1 MLWALVLLVGGL
13 ALLAVA
19 PDRFVAGSAGLAD
32 RWGISR
38 VLIGAVVIGFGTST
52 PEMLVSGLAAAD
64 GVPEVGVGNIV
75 GSNMANLGL
84 VIPVAALVGH
94 LAVPEGIVRRE
105 LPVMVIATAAFALA
119 VQDGLTRLEGG
130 LLAAALVVALAV
142 IVREVAAP
150 AGRADDELA
159 AEVDELLVEERAE
172 GTGRLVLATV
182 AGLSG
187 TLAGAQLMVTGAVD
201 IADRFE
207 LSGGFVG
214 ITVVAL
220 GTSLPELVTAVAAAR
235 KGEDQLIIG
244 NVVGSNLFN
253 CLGVGAVV
261 GLTGPRPLDDPQL
274 TVAAVVMMLLIT
286 ALATAAMARRRSVS
300 RVEAAALLVFYV
312 AFLPM
317 LA

>member
-1 MLWALVLLVGGL
+1 
-13 ALLAVA
+13 
-19 PDRFVAGSAGLAD
+19 
-32 RWGISR
+32 
-38 VLIGAVVIGFGTST
+38 
-52 PEMLVSGLAAAD
+52 MLVSGLAAAD

-94 LAVPEGIVRRE
+94 LGVPEGIVRRE

-119 VQDGLTRLEGG
+119 VQNGLTRPEGG
-130 LLAAALVVALAV
+130 LLAAGLVVALTV
-142 IVREVAAP
+142 IVREAAAP
-150 AGRADDELA
+150 GGRADDELA

-182 AGLSG
+182 AGLAG